1 MTTGV
6 RKSSPPKGDAKRVDG
21 RRERGRSSH
30 KRIVEAMME
39 LIIGGDLAPSA
50 ARVAEEAGI
59 GLRTVFR
66 HFDDMDSLY
75 AEITATITERVMP
88 IAMAPYPD
96 QDWRANVR
104 DLVRRR
110 VRVFETTLPFRLAAN
125 IKRYQSPFLM
135 GQYGKVVM
143 LEREL
148 ILRLLPGDVLTDRIN
163 VEALCAALSF
173 QTWRTLRHDQGL
185 SAEEAGTVMMHMVD
199 TLLATLVPMG
209 STAPATQAPDK
220 S

>member
-1 MTTGV
+1 MATGLG
-6 RKSSPPKGDAKRVDG
+6 KSNAQKVEADRVDG

-39 LIIGGDLAPSA
+39 LIVAGDLSPSA

-66 HFDDMDSLY
+66 HFDDMDALY
-75 AEITATITERVMP
+75 SEITGMITERVMP
-88 IAMAPYPD
+88 IVMAPYPD
-96 QDWRANVR
+96 QPWRANVR
-104 DLVRRR
+104 ELVRRR

-135 GQYGKVVM
+135 GQYSRVVM

-148 ILRLLPGDVLTDRIN
+148 ILRLLPGSVLTDRIA

-173 QTWRTLRHDQGL
+173 HTWRTLRHDQSL
-185 SAEEAGTVMMHMVD
+185 SSEEAGTVMGQMVEAIM
-199 TLLATLVPMG
+199 ATI
-209 STAPATQAPDK
+209 AEDA
-220 S
+220 

>member
-1 MTTGV
+1 MMTGV
-6 RKSSPPKGDAKRVDG
+6 KKSGAAKAQPERVDG
-21 RRERGRSSH
+21 RRERSRSSH
-30 KRIVEAMME
+30 RRIVEAMME
-39 LIIGGDLAPSA
+39 LIVGGDLAPSA

-88 IAMAPYPD
+88 IVSAPYAD
-96 QDWRANVR
+96 QHWRANI
-104 DLVRRR
+104 DELVRRR

-135 GQYGKVVM
+135 GQYSKVVM

-148 ILRLLPGDVLTDRIN
+148 ILRLLPGDVLTDRIG
-163 VEALCAALSF
+163 VEALCATLSF
-173 QTWRTLRHDQGL
+173 QNWRALRHDQGL
-185 SAEEAGTVMMHMVD
+185 PAEEAATVVGHMVAA
-199 TLLATLVPMG
+199 LL
-209 STAPATQAPDK
+209 STMKGGKA
-220 S
+220 

>member
-6 RKSSPPKGDAKRVDG
+6 SKSIAPKAEPERVDG

-30 KRIVEAMME
+30 RRIVEAMME
-39 LIIGGDLAPSA
+39 LIVAGDLSPSA

-66 HFDDMDSLY
+66 HFDDMDALY
-75 AEITATITERVMP
+75 AVITATITEQVMP
-88 IAMAPYPD
+88 IVMAPYPD
-96 QDWRANVR
+96 QEWRANIR
-104 DLVRRR
+104 ELVRRR

-135 GQYGKVVM
+135 GQYSRVVM

-148 ILRLLPGDVLTDRIN
+148 ILRLLPGPVRADRIS

-173 QTWRTLRHDQGL
+173 HTWRTLRHDQSL
-185 SAEEAGTVMMHMVD
+185 PAEEAGAVMGHMVEAVMAAIVEED
-199 TLLATLVPMG
+199 
-209 STAPATQAPDK
+209 
-220 S
+220 

>member
-1 MTTGV
+1 MTKAAS
-6 RKSSPPKGDAKRVDG
+6 KSTATKAGSARVDG

-39 LIIGGDLAPSA
+39 LIVGGDLAPSA

-66 HFDDMDSLY
+66 HFDDMDALY
-75 AEITATITERVMP
+75 AEITATITEQVMP
-88 IAMAPYPD
+88 IVSAPYPD

-148 ILRLLPGDVLTDRIN
+148 LLRLLPGAVLTDRIN

-173 QTWRTLRHDQGL
+173 QNWRVLRHDQGL
-185 SAEEAGTVMMHMVD
+185 SGEEAGTVMMHMVETLMATIGD
-199 TLLATLVPMG
+199 TA
-209 STAPATQAPDK
+209 
-220 S
+220 